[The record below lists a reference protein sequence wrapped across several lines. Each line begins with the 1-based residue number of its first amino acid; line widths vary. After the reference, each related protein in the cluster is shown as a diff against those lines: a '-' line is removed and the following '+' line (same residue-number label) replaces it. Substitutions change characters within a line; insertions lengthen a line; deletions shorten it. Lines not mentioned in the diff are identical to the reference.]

1 MNLLDFNKRF
11 QNEEDCVNYLRQKRE
26 EEGIICTKCHTSKYY
41 WLSTV
46 QQWKCAECGKKH
58 NLKAGTL
65 MEKTHIPLLIWFVVI
80 HLMTSTKKAFS
91 ALEIQRQTGFKF
103 YEPIWYMM
111 QKIRIAM
118 GKRDAKYRLQGN
130 IEIDD
135 AFYEVVNLSKGD
147 LFGHKFL
154 KEQDAQKRGRGS
166 TKQAKVLVMVESKPN
181 PLQDNPH
188 KKDRILGFAKMIVM
202 DDLSSEGINYEVK
215 KSISPTSLVITD
227 GYRGFSGLSDIVKE
241 HNAMVVPQS
250 EAHIK
255 LPWVHTVIANSKRIF
270 LGTHHSIGR
279 QFLQNYLNEFTYK
292 LNRRTFHDDLFD
304 RMIVAGAHDTWY

>member
-1 MNLLDFNKRF
+1 MS
-11 QNEEDCVNYLRQKRE
+11 
-26 EEGIICTKCHTSKYY
+26 KCHTSKYY
-41 WLSTV
+41 WLSTI
-46 QQWKCAECGKKH
+46 QKWTCSECGARH
-58 NLKAGTL
+58 SLKAGTL

-111 QKIRIAM
+111 QKICVTM
-118 GKRDAKYRLQGN
+118 GKRDAKYKLQGN

-135 AFYEVVNLSKGD
+135 AFFEVVNVSKSD
-147 LFGHKFL
+147 LFGHDFL
-154 KEQDAQKRGRGS
+154 KEHEVQKRGRGS

-188 KKDRILGFAKMIVM
+188 KKDRILGFAKMIAM

-215 KSISPTSLVITD
+215 KSISPTSIVISD
-227 GYRGFSGLSDIVKE
+227 GYKGFNGLKDIIE
-241 HNAMVVPQS
+241 QHNAMVVPQS

-255 LPWVHTVIANSKRIF
+255 LPWVHTVIANAKRGF

-279 QFLQNYLNEFTYK
+279 PFYKTISMNFLTN
-292 LNRRTFHDDLFD
+292 
-304 RMIVAGAHDTWY
+304 